1 MYPTFFSF
9 FPAVL
14 AALTDLGTTA
24 ILRSNPSFQSGSP
37 PRFLI
42 FQCVMFGLALT
53 LATRYRWLW
62 VVAFVLLIS
71 GVLLGAASVGFCH
84 IPTVAAAGWVMV
96 IRMRTSTPSY
106 LDANPQEGIIYTE
119 SELEAMRGR
128 QDRRDESN

>member
-9 FPAVL
+9 FPAIL
-14 AALTDLGTTA
+14 AALTDLGTA
-24 ILRSNPSFQSGSP
+24 ALVRSNQPDYP

-62 VVAFVLLIS
+62 VAAVVLMMG
-71 GVLLGAASVGFCH
+71 GVVLGAASVGFCY

-106 LDANPQEGIIYTE
+106 LDAKPQEGIVYTE
-119 SELEAMRGR
+119 SELEAMRSRQGR
-128 QDRRDESN
+128 RGESN

>member
-14 AALTDLGTTA
+14 AALTDLGTA
-24 ILRSNPSFQSGSP
+24 ALVRSNQPDYP

-42 FQCVMFGLALT
+42 FQCVMFGLALI

-62 VVAFVLLIS
+62 VVAFVLLIG
-71 GVLLGAASVGFCH
+71 GVILGAASVGFCY